1 MSNEGPKSLDALGE
15 KFDAMQRE
23 QQDIA
28 NEKERTRLAFERSEQ
43 RHEQRDEQDKVRDER
58 IAKLQLEV
66 YGNKHAFN
74 SRETALKV
82 EKVLLQDLKPAIGD
96 LSAESKKTKDM
107 AGSIKTVQQFSAFA
121 EHNEHCIRK
130 DRLPRG
136 VDLSTV
142 SRVAEYTT
150 EANHD
155 GNETGYG
162 RLPTDTQS
170 SEYSTT
176 QDFSIHIHENN
187 KILLSRFIPYLDLG
201 VESFLD
207 VPANRATN
215 LKSHEAAITATIN
228 NKKKNNIADS
238 VRYAAEHEML
248 QSKYGML
255 YLHGMPKN
263 VNVGKLEVSL
273 TQAFTM
279 AGNVVVVHA
288 NIIPKSGKSNGTG
301 WIAFWGT
308 DAQEKAKEMLPQIQA
323 SARMLRTLRVHDF
336 DPELAGWFYGGVNRR
351 DVFRQLD
358 NAWSNSMR
366 GAVKVFSW
374 GLCLHVHMYDNN
386 YLAMQRDIR
395 SLCAFS
401 QYCISI
407 GIQWLAA
414 FIEICTTAVWKG
426 SCTTLVGLLCF
437 ATR

>member
-1 MSNEGPKSLDALGE
+1 MPCSENK
-15 KFDAMQRE
+15 
-23 QQDIA
+23 QDIA

-43 RHEQRDEQDKVRDER
+43 RHEQRDEKDKVRDEH
-58 IAKLQLEV
+58 IANLQLEV
-66 YGNKHAFN
+66 YGNKKAFN
-74 SRETALKV
+74 SRETALNV
-82 EKVLLQDLKPAIGD
+82 EKVLLQDLKLAIGD

-107 AGSIKTVQQFSAFA
+107 AGSIKTVQQFSTFA

-155 GNETGYG
+155 GNEMAHGG
-162 RLPTDTQS
+162 LPTDTQS

-187 KILLSRFIPYLDLG
+187 KISLSRFIPYLDSG
-201 VESFLD
+201 VESFLE
-207 VPANRATN
+207 VGTTRTFLRMEPLY

-358 NAWSNSMR
+358 NA
-366 GAVKVFSW
+366 
-374 GLCLHVHMYDNN
+374 
-386 YLAMQRDIR
+386 
-395 SLCAFS
+395 
-401 QYCISI
+401 
-407 GIQWLAA
+407 
-414 FIEICTTAVWKG
+414 
-426 SCTTLVGLLCF
+426 
-437 ATR
+437 